1 MGRTGSIPSAVL
13 AAFAVLGAPASPSD
27 GPETNSVGLRL
38 LSVPA
43 GSFVMG
49 QDGPP
54 ADHRMTRHPDRCDD
68 ADWDEKPAHRVTLTA
83 PFRIGATEVTCGQY
97 RRFRPEF
104 GRGADDDEAVA
115 NVSWHDAVAFCEWLA
130 HAEGRPYRLPTE
142 AEWEYACRAGTG
154 TPFAFGPRLP
164 DGFQKWRATDGFRL
178 RYFPDGRM
186 PPDYRDRPAEAP
198 LRVAQTPANA
208 WGLLDMHGNVE
219 EWCLDWY
226 GPYEAGEATNPV
238 GRADG
243 DFRVARGGSESDFT
257 RMLRSANRSGRLP
270 ETRSGRVG
278 FRVVQAGPPDGAPL
292 PPPPPAANARDV
304 RQEAAPVAKAESGSF
319 FSGPKP
325 FVRIPAGSCGPL
337 FSAHNHSPGLAE
349 CPNGDLLAVWY
360 SCVDEGGPELM
371 VAASRLRAG
380 ADAWDEASPFW
391 DGPDVNDHAP
401 KLWFDGDRTL
411 WFFARGFAENVIRT
425 STDNGATWSKARL
438 VQPCA
443 EFANAPIRTREGFLV
458 VPHDSRATSLIISRD
473 GGATWTAPDAG
484 GTKHTWRD
492 GGQGRRLAGIH
503 NGLVQLGDGRL
514 MAMGR
519 IDDAEAQ
526 KLFGVRTPVSL
537 SSDWGATW
545 SHAASPFPAI
555 SSVQRP
561 VLMRLREGPLLFCS
575 FTDPWRDWKNRRGMP
590 FADAS
595 GGTFTGFGLFAAL
608 SEDDGRTWPVRR
620 LLTPGGSDRSVNGI
634 DRVEF
639 TLGGT
644 TAEPCGYLAA
654 CQTRD
659 GNVQLI
665 TSKNHYVFN
674 LAWLKALPAPP
685 APGGAP

>member
-1 MGRTGSIPSAVL
+1 MKRTGPIASAVL
-13 AAFAVLGAPASPSD
+13 LVSAALAAPMPP
-27 GPETNSVGLRL
+27 PEGLLTNSLGMPLVP
-38 LSVPA
+38 VPA
-43 GSFVMG
+43 GAFLMG

-68 ADWDEKPAHRVTLTA
+68 ADWDEKPAHRVVLTS
-83 PFRIGATEVTCGQY
+83 PFRIGATEVTYGQY

-115 NVSWHDAVAFCEWLA
+115 NVSWPDAVAFCEWLA

-142 AEWEYACRAGTG
+142 AEWEYACRAGTD
-154 TPFAFGPRLP
+154 TLFAFGPRLP

-186 PPDYRDRPAEAP
+186 PPDYRDRPAKAP

-208 WGLLDMHGNVE
+208 WGLLDMHGNVG

-226 GPYEAGEATNPV
+226 GPYEAGDATNPV
-238 GRADG
+238 GRASG
-243 DFRVARGGSESDFT
+243 DFRVARGGSEAEFT
-257 RMLRSANRSGRLP
+257 RMLRSANRGGRLP
-270 ETRSGRVG
+270 ETQSGRIG
-278 FRVVQAGPPDGAPL
+278 FRVVQAGPPGGTPL
-292 PPPPPAANARDV
+292 PPPPPALHALDV
-304 RQEAAPVAKAESGSF
+304 RQEPAPVAKVASGPF
-319 FSGPKP
+319 LSGPKA
-325 FVRIPAGSCGPL
+325 FVKVPADSCGPL

-360 SCVDEGGPELM
+360 SCVDEAGPELM

-380 ADAWDEASPFW
+380 ADAWDGASPFW

-401 KLWFDGDRTL
+401 KLWFDGERTL
-411 WFFARGFAENVIRT
+411 WFFARGFAENVIRS
-425 STDNGATWSKARL
+425 STDNGVTWSKARV

-545 SHAASPFPAI
+545 THAASPFPAI

-561 VLMRLREGPLLFCS
+561 VLMRLREGPLMFCS
-575 FTDPWRDWKNRRGMP
+575 FTDQWRDWKNRKGMP
-590 FADAS
+590 FADAA

-620 LLTPGGSDRSVNGI
+620 LLTPGGPDRSVNGI
-634 DRVEF
+634 DRLEF
-639 TLGGT
+639 TLGST
-644 TAEPCGYLAA
+644 MAEPCGYLAA

-659 GNVQLI
+659 GNIQLI

-674 LAWLKALPAPP
+674 LSWLTTLPP
-685 APGGAP
+685 APRGSTR